1 MELKIDIKNKIIF
14 ACDEVCM
21 GSRIVDC
28 RLRDYWSVDDNKIDQ
43 IAFDSLK
50 DRRFDFEQREY
61 GFVVDE
67 LITNYGNYQLD
78 KITLDSFKII
88 PSDSISAF
96 LKNHFESIF
105 TSDEIDPLFKQRYI
119 TTVLKMVELFPGEDI
134 NNFRVFV
141 LDVEKLESQNIKH
154 EFVDWWEYFLTILIV
169 YRGEKR
175 GRFTYI
181 SFGFD

>member
-1 MELKIDIKNKIIF
+1 MMKIDVNNRIIF
-14 ACDEVCM
+14 GCTEVCM
-21 GSRIVDC
+21 GANVVDC
-28 RLRDYWSVDDNKIDQ
+28 RLRDYILIDDNNIDQ
-43 IAFDSLK
+43 IVFDSLK
-50 DRRFDFEQREY
+50 ERRFDFEQREY

-134 NNFRVFV
+134 NNFRVYV

-154 EFVDWWEYFLTILIV
+154 EFVGWWEHFLTLLIV
-169 YRGEKR
+169 YRGERK
-175 GRFTYI
+175 GCFTYI
-181 SFGFD
+181 NLGFD

>member
-1 MELKIDIKNKIIF
+1 MKIHVHNRIIF
-14 ACDEVCM
+14 ACAEVCM
-21 GSRIVDC
+21 GSHIVDC
-28 RLRDYWSVDDNKIDQ
+28 SLRDYWAIDDSNIDQ
-43 IAFDSLK
+43 IVFDSLK
-50 DRRFDFEQREY
+50 ERRFDFEQREY

-88 PSDSISAF
+88 PSESISAF

-141 LDVEKLESQNIKH
+141 LDVEKLENQNIKH
-154 EFVDWWEYFLTILIV
+154 EFVGWWEHFLTFLIV

-181 SFGFD
+181 NFGFD